1 VTTLAQLHQA
11 VRKAID
17 SKRLGKVV
25 FVRYHLQG
33 LLDGEGLSG
42 PALAKVASVVGEWV
56 GQSPEKLYSL
66 FAVKEGKGQVA
77 LTLRFSGGATALV
90 SQVDG
95 GKAAPGA
102 SLMVLG
108 NKGALY
114 HGYDVGRLHT
124 WEQIPASLGDRRPG
138 EILAALRE
146 TMRSGTNPVTVR
158 KAKEEAPPPP
168 PRRPDPKV
176 KYGVLLVTGS
186 HTHQENYAAAF
197 AADKRCK
204 IVALTDEKDI
214 DRRRRRLNERL
225 ARELGVPYEPDLSVA
240 LQRKDVDIVSICAEP
255 ERRGRIIVRC
265 AEAGKHLYL
274 DKSLAPRL
282 DEAEAIVA
290 AVRKAKVR
298 SHMFTLVTM
307 PWAAEAK
314 KILESGKLGKLLA
327 IHADVLFA
335 KGRPGTAKLGSPRK
349 EEYPP
354 KRHQL
359 IEAKRELDNV
369 GVYPITLTAWL
380 TGRKFRTVYGVTA
393 NYFFREHQQ
402 HNVEDFGLLAC
413 TLDDGTPVTIAAGRC
428 GWTSHPAGG
437 VNQLLLVGSERS
449 VLIDANAPRLEAY
462 TDEAPWTPPNVNP
475 EDPMGFW
482 SSTQAAVHLLPKQ
495 TWLPFGPAAQ
505 SDASY
510 FLDRLDA
517 GKDSEL
523 SVAEASHATEVLL
536 AGYLSASKGEVVKL
550 PLPR

>member
-1 VTTLAQLHQA
+1 MTTLAQLHQA
-11 VRKAID
+11 VRKALD

-33 LLDGEGLSG
+33 LLDAEGAAL
-42 PALAKVASVVGEWV
+42 PALAKVVPVVGEWV
-56 GQSPEKLYSL
+56 GQTPQKPYHL
-66 FAVKEGKGQVA
+66 APTKEGRPQEVIVMQ
-77 LTLRFSGGATALV
+77 FPGGATALL
-90 SQVDG
+90 SEAH
-95 GKAAPGA
+95 GKAAPGV

-108 NKGALY
+108 NRGALY
-114 HGYDVGRLHT
+114 HTYDAGRLHT
-124 WEQIPASLGDRRPG
+124 WESTPGPKSLKPAQLKG
-138 EILAALRE
+138 
-146 TMRSGTNPVTVR
+146 N
-158 KAKEEAPPPP
+158 
-168 PRRPDPKV
+168 
-176 KYGVLLVTGS
+176 YGVLVVTGS

-197 AADKRCK
+197 AADKRCR
-204 IVALTDEKDI
+204 IVAVSDEKDI

-225 ARELGVPYEPDLSVA
+225 ARELGVPYEPDLLVA

-298 SHMFTLVTM
+298 SHMFTLVTT
-307 PWAAEAK
+307 PWAAQAK
-314 KILESGKLGKLLA
+314 KVLESGKLGKLLA
-327 IHADVLFA
+327 LHADVLFA
-335 KGRPGTAKLGSPRK
+335 KGRPGTAKLGTPRK

-369 GVYPITLTAWL
+369 GVYPITLAAWL

-402 HNVEDFGLLAC
+402 ADVEDFGLLAC

-437 VNQLLLVGSERS
+437 VNQLLMVGSERS
-449 VLIDANAPRLEAY
+449 VLIDANAPRLETY
-462 TDEAPWTPPNVNP
+462 TDETPWTPPNMNP

-482 SSTQAAVHLLPKQ
+482 TSTQAAVHLRPKQ

-510 FLDRLDA
+510 FLDRLDT

-523 SVAEASHATEVLL
+523 SVIEAAHATEVLL
-536 AGYLSASKGEVVKL
+536 AGYLSASKGEAVKL

>member
-1 VTTLAQLHQA
+1 MTTLAQLHQA
-11 VRKAID
+11 VRKALD

-33 LLDGEGLSG
+33 LLDAEGAGL
-42 PALAKVASVVGEWV
+42 PALAKVISVVGEWM
-56 GQSPEKLYSL
+56 GQAPAKLYSL
-66 FAVKEGKGQVA
+66 FPTKEARGQWTA
-77 LTLRFSGGATALV
+77 TLQFPGGATALV
-90 SQVDG
+90 SEAHG
-95 GKAAPGA
+95 SKAAPGA

-114 HGYDVGRLHT
+114 HAYDAGRLHT
-124 WEQIPASLGDRRPG
+124 WEGAPASLDDRRVPA
-138 EILAALRE
+138 ILAALEDTRE
-146 TMRSGTNPVTVR
+146 KGNPATLH
-158 KAKEEAPPPP
+158 KWAETPAPKPPKP
-168 PRRPDPKV
+168 PEPKV
-176 KYGVLLVTGS
+176 KYGVLVITGS

-197 AADKRCK
+197 ATDKRCK
-204 IVALTDEKDI
+204 IVAVTDEKDV

-290 AVRKAKVR
+290 AVRKAQVR
-298 SHMFTLVTM
+298 SHMFTLVTT
-307 PWAAEAK
+307 PWAVEAK

-327 IHADVLFA
+327 LHADVLFA
-335 KGRPGTAKLGSPRK
+335 KGRPGTAKLGTPRK

-354 KRHQL
+354 KHHQL

-369 GVYPITLTAWL
+369 GVYPITLAAWL
-380 TGRKFRTVYGVTA
+380 TGRKFRSVYGVTA

-402 HNVEDFGLLAC
+402 HDVEDFGLLAC

-437 VNQLLLVGSERS
+437 VNQLLMVGSERS

-462 TDEAPWTPPNVNP
+462 ADETPWTPPNVNP

-482 SSTQAAVHLLPKQ
+482 TSTQAAVHLRPKQ

-517 GKDSEL
+517 GKDSEV
-523 SVAEASHATEVLL
+523 SVAEAAHATEVLL